1 MRPASLL
8 LGLAAAG
15 IVAGAVL
22 AAEPAFR
29 KADEKRALEIGLRLT
44 DVGKGWS
51 EGGSKPSP
59 YTIDTG
65 STLASVAS
73 SQCIGPPSVTKTEA
87 DMLVTGSSI
96 SMFSK
101 LPESVVSIV
110 LLFRNAG
117 YADQQIDF
125 PPSELR
131 TCIASELKQ
140 AGAGPALKVVSVRR
154 YSLAT
159 GPPLSTAFRI
169 TVKFVPGELVYFDLI
184 AQVSGRGLVETAYL
198 APGSPPPKALELR
211 LGRISNARLAR
222 YAA

>member
-1 MRPASLL
+1 VRPATLL
-8 LGLAAAG
+8 LVLAAAG
-15 IVAGAVL
+15 IAAGVVS
-22 AAEPAFR
+22 AAEPSFR
-29 KADEKRALEIGLRLT
+29 KADAKRALEIGLRLT

-73 SQCIGPPSVTKTEA
+73 SQCIGPPSVAKTEA

-101 LPESVVSIV
+101 LPESVASIV
-110 LLFRNAG
+110 LLFRNGG

-140 AGAGPALKVVSVRR
+140 AGAGPGLKVLSVRR
-154 YSLAT
+154 YPLAT
-159 GPPLSTAFRI
+159 GSPLSTAFRI
-169 TVKFVPGELVYFDLI
+169 TVRFGPGERVYFDLV
-184 AQVSGRGLVETAYL
+184 AQVGGRGLVETAYV
-198 APGSPPPKALELR
+198 APVSPPSEGLELR
-211 LGRISNARLAR
+211 LAHISASRLAR
-222 YAA
+222 YAT